1 MNQDKAIIKAL
12 KTLEGPI
19 LSNNFSSGMM
29 NRIYLVEAKK
39 KRRAY
44 IGSLCLLST
53 VSLGMIAM
61 AVYLLRDYLS
71 DNFTFHLP
79 TFASLIESVSKY
91 GFCFYIAFLTIVL
104 ISLDYYFRS
113 AYQKHKSEKFRQY
126 NS

>member
-19 LSNNFSSGMM
+19 LSDNFSSGMM

-44 IGSLCLLST
+44 IGSLCLLSA
-53 VSLGMIAM
+53 VSLGMISM

-71 DNFTFHLP
+71 DKLTFQLP
-79 TFASLIESVSKY
+79 GPETLIESISRY
-91 GFCFYIAFLTIVL
+91 GFGFYIAFLTIIL
-104 ISLDYYFRS
+104 IALDYYFRS
-113 AYQKHKSEKFRQY
+113 AWQKHKNEKFGHTDL
-126 NS
+126 